1 LEAVFAGLAGASY
14 FLLLVYF
21 LGVALLFWIFADD
34 LSSLV

>member
-14 FLLLVYF
+14 FLFVYF
-21 LGVALLFWIFADD
+21 LGVALLFWILADD